1 MENNCEL
8 FSTASNVAQQL
19 KSMFDYVAG
28 EWVALAYGN
37 QWFPDALKK

>member
-19 KSMFDYVAG
+19 KSMFDYVVG